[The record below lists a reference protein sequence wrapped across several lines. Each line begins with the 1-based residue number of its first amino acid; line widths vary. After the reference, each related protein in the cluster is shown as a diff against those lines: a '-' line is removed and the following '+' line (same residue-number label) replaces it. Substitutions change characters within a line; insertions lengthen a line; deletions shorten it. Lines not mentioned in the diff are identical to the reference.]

1 MGQKKRLLSIVVTLI
16 LLVIIAFLNNIVGI
30 ISIPD
35 VELMQ
40 DRQVD
45 FITISTVFAGF
56 SFTALGL
63 LLGLSSEKLI
73 ERIRR
78 TDIIVKKVDRIVTSI
93 VYFILSV
100 VISLYYMLGIQEFLF
115 SKTKF
120 YDMSNAVLYVVGIG
134 CLILGIGYFV
144 YSVFELYDLIRR
156 VYKYNDSEA
165 GKRIE
170 KAKQEMEKNAE
181 KLDSSNFD
189 E

>member
-1 MGQKKRLLSIVVTLI
+1 
-16 LLVIIAFLNNIVGI
+16 
-30 ISIPD
+30 
-35 VELMQ
+35 
-40 DRQVD
+40 
-45 FITISTVFAGF
+45 
-56 SFTALGL
+56 
-63 LLGLSSEKLI
+63 
-73 ERIRR
+73 
-78 TDIIVKKVDRIVTSI
+78 
-93 VYFILSV
+93 
-100 VISLYYMLGIQEFLF
+100 MLGIQEFLF
-115 SKTKF
+115 SNTKF